1 MACLRSRPP
10 APHRARSVAPATHHN
25 PYNFAVPVPPDDEY
39 FRHLDTQ
46 LTAVIRLARHPR
58 LTERMGA
65 GTAGDSR
72 LYLLLNLLHDRGP
85 TRAADLLEAVA
96 VDQSTLS
103 RQLAALV
110 ERGLVQRDTDPT
122 DGRAARIVVTALG
135 DKTISSARAAW
146 QETLADLMAEWSPE
160 DRVALLRLLGKL
172 SGDLA
177 PVVYQ
182 ADIES

>member
-1 MACLRSRPP
+1 
-10 APHRARSVAPATHHN
+10 VAAS
-25 PYNFAVPVPPDDEY
+25 DDLAY
-39 FRHLDTQ
+39 FQQLDTQ
-46 LTAVIRLARHPR
+46 LTAVVRLARNPR

-72 LYLLLNLLHDRGP
+72 LYLLLNLLNDRGP
-85 TRAADLLEAVA
+85 TRAADLLESVA

-110 ERGLVQRDTDPT
+110 ERGLVQRETDPT
-122 DGRAARIVVTALG
+122 DGRAARIVVTPLG
-135 DKTISSARAAW
+135 KKTIGSARAAW
-146 QETLADLMAEWSPE
+146 QETLAALMAGWSAD

-172 SGDLA
+172 SADLA

-182 ADIES
+182 TDPEG

>member
-1 MACLRSRPP
+1 VP
-10 APHRARSVAPATHHN
+10 APN
-25 PYNFAVPVPPDDEY
+25 DDEY
-39 FRHLDTQ
+39 FRDLDTQ
-46 LTAVIRLARHPR
+46 LTSVVRLARNPR

-85 TRAADLLEAVA
+85 TRAADLLESVA

-110 ERGLVQRDTDPT
+110 ERGLVQRETDPT
-122 DGRAARIVVTALG
+122 DGRAARIVVTPLG
-135 DKTISSARAAW
+135 KKTINSARAAW
-146 QETLADLMAEWSPE
+146 QETLAGLMADWSAE

-172 SGDLA
+172 SADLA
-177 PVVYQ
+177 PVVYP
-182 ADIES
+182 ADPVG